1 MGEQELVVERVGDEP
16 IAVAFLDVSDKEEG
30 VILGYVQPDGTVM
43 DEPYGYATFEAA
55 HDAADLEDDP
65 RGEEIPTGHFYTG
78 LAFAQHCCR
87 PVE

>member
-16 IAVAFLDVSDKEEG
+16 IAVAYMDLSCEG
-30 VILGYVQPDGTVM
+30 DAVILGYVQPDGVVT
-43 DEPYGYATFEAA
+43 DEPYGYATYDAA

-65 RGEEIPTGHFYTG
+65 RGEEITTGYLYTG